1 MANRISL
8 RPLLPT
14 RAGSE
19 LFIGRSE
26 ELTRL
31 EANVIAGANT
41 LVLAERGGGLTSFL
55 NLAVLELELHDDLR
69 VVVLSGE
76 AAHTASDLLGAVA
89 DRLATAAAR
98 PTADVVAP
106 ERQRLATDTAAG
118 LLSRLD
124 LIAQLVAALQTRVAV
139 VIDGVGSPAVAHTVF
154 GQLRNELWQMEQVT
168 WVLGGAASQRG
179 RYLEP
184 PADAFWESV
193 IDLHAMSDNDLL
205 TILVKRKLA
214 LASAIREAVIDAADG
229 NPMKL
234 LIAARNAQEGRL
246 PGQREQDPK
255 LTEPAA
261 RLLHYLQT
269 HGPSSASDK
278 GLLTDLGWT
287 RARAQQVL
295 SALETS
301 GLVDAELAQT
311 DGSPGRPRKVYQ
323 LSDKAR

>member
-1 MANRISL
+1 MPSRISL

-19 LFIGRSE
+19 LFVGRNE
-26 ELTRL
+26 ELTQL
-31 EANVIAGANT
+31 EANVIAGANS
-41 LVLAERGGGLTSFL
+41 LILAERGGGLTSFL
-55 NLAVLELELHDDLR
+55 NLAVRELELRDDLR
-69 VVVLSGE
+69 VVVLPGE

-89 DRLATAAAR
+89 DRLGNAGPQPATNL
-98 PTADVVAP
+98 VAP

-124 LIAQLVAALQTRVAV
+124 LIAQLVGALETRVAV
-139 VIDGVGSPAVAHTVF
+139 VIDGVANPAVAHTVF

-193 IDLHAMSDNDLL
+193 IDLRAFSDNDLF
-205 TILVKRKLA
+205 TILLKRELA
-214 LASAIREAVIDAADG
+214 LAPGARDAVIDAADG

-234 LIAARNAQEGRL
+234 LIAARNAQEGRI
-246 PGQREQDPK
+246 PGQTDEDRK
-255 LTEPAA
+255 LTEPGA
-261 RLLHYLQT
+261 RLLHYLQI
-269 HGPSSASDK
+269 HGASSASDQ
-278 GLLTDLGWT
+278 GLLSALGWT

-295 SALETS
+295 TALEKS
-301 GLVDAELAQT
+301 GLVKAELAQT
-311 DGSPGRPRKVYQ
+311 DGSPGRPRKVYEV
-323 LSDKAR
+323 SETAR